1 MSSRYRKKRKSDIK
15 IFESG
20 AHRAA
25 KMTANGVHLRVG
37 SYFSCGAGGWDDEDI
52 VPYNLSRFVF
62 RRGRCPHRSV
72 FPYAKKERYPSG
84 YRSFLVRE
92 AGFDAEL

>member
-20 AHRAA
+20 AHRTA
-25 KMTANGVHLRVG
+25 KMTAIGVHLRVG

-52 VPYNLSRFVF
+52 VPYNLSRLIF
-62 RRGRCPHRSV
+62 RRGRCPHRPV
-72 FPYAKKERYPSG
+72 FSYAKKEG
-84 YRSFLVRE
+84 VV
-92 AGFDAEL
+92 AE